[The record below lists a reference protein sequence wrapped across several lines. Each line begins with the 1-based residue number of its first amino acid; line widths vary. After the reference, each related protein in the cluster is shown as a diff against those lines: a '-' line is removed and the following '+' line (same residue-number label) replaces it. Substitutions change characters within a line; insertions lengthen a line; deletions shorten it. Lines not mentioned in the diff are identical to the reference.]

1 MIYRPGE
8 IAYFHNFRMIHA
20 RTKIELNGGIRS
32 LKGCYTPIDEFLS
45 RLRYLSIKLRK
56 TNQTN
61 QTLKHLSNK
70 STTKTSLKHLSTK
83 TSIKHLKH

>member
-8 IAYFHNFRMIHA
+8 VVSFHNFRMIHA

-45 RLRYLSIKLRK
+45 RLRYLSIKLGK
-56 TNQTN
+56 PLSAPL
-61 QTLKHLSNK
+61 TLF
-70 STTKTSLKHLSTK
+70 
-83 TSIKHLKH
+83 